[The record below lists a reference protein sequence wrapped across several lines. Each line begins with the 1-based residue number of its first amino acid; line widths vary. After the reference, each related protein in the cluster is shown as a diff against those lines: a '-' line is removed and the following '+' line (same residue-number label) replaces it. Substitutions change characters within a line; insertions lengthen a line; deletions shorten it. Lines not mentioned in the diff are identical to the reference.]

1 MPCLFFLVCKWMI
14 TVARTHIYTQLEE
27 CRCAGMNVCGH
38 MRSHTPSQL
47 SVMYVTYNIALTAKT
62 TYSVITG
69 KSGNDR

>member
-1 MPCLFFLVCKWMI
+1 MPRLFFLVCKWMI
-14 TVARTHIYTQLEE
+14 TVARTVHSTGRVPLRWYEH
-27 CRCAGMNVCGH
+27 VCGH